1 MCFEILHFQ
10 NFGFSEVATPGIV
23 SGDHRKLAALE
34 VRKMLSPYSERMP
47 DKVRFRC
54 LGKLS
59 AELRDW
65 FSQMFNL
72 NDAIRKNP
80 ITIDKVNQ
88 VNVKLFK
95 VLV

>member
-34 VRKMLSPYSERMP
+34 VRKMQSPYSERMP
-47 DKVRFRC
+47 NKVRFRC

>member
-1 MCFEILHFQ
+1 MCFEIRHFQ
-10 NFGFSEVATPGIV
+10 NFGFLEVTTPGIV

-34 VRKMLSPYSERMP
+34 VCKMLSPYSERMP
-47 DKVRFRC
+47 DKVQFRC

>member
-1 MCFEILHFQ
+1 M
-10 NFGFSEVATPGIV
+10 P
-23 SGDHRKLAALE
+23 
-34 VRKMLSPYSERMP
+34 SPYFERMP
-47 DKVRFRC
+47 DKVRFCC

>member
-1 MCFEILHFQ
+1 MCFEIRHFQ

-34 VRKMLSPYSERMP
+34 VRKMLSPYSKRMP